1 MKFLVDNALSP
12 VVAEG
17 LRKAGYDALHVRDY
31 GLQESD
37 DDVIFDRA
45 AREDRVIVSADT
57 DFGTLLALRQAN
69 KPSVI
74 LFRRMVPRRPEAQV
88 PFLLSNLKEVA
99 ESLGRGAVVVIEES
113 RLRVRRLPIG
123 AEEDPTQP

>member
-17 LRKAGYDALHVRDY
+17 LRKAGHEAVHVRDY
-31 GLQESD
+31 GLQESE

-57 DFGTLLALRQAN
+57 DFGTLLALRQDK

-74 LFRRMVPRRPEAQV
+74 LFRRMTPRRPEAQV
-88 PFLLSNLKEVA
+88 PLLLSNLKEVA
-99 ESLGRGAVVVIEES
+99 ESLGRGAVVVLEET
-113 RLRVRRLPIG
+113 RLRVRPLPIG
-123 AEEDPTQP
+123 AEADPTE

>member
-1 MKFLVDNALSP
+1 
-12 VVAEG
+12 
-17 LRKAGYDALHVRDY
+17 VRDY
-31 GLQESD
+31 GLQESE

-57 DFGTLLALRQAN
+57 DFGTLLALRQEK

-88 PFLLSNLKEVA
+88 ALLLSNLKEVA
-99 ESLGRGAVVVIEES
+99 ESLGRGAVVVIEET
-113 RLRVRRLPIG
+113 RLRVRPLPIG
-123 AEEDPTQP
+123 TEEDPTER

>member
-12 VVAEG
+12 VVVEG
-17 LRKAGYDALHVRDY
+17 LRKAGHEAVHVRDY
-31 GLQESD
+31 GLQESE

-57 DFGTLLALRQAN
+57 DFGTLLALQQDK

-74 LFRRMVPRRPEAQV
+74 LFRRMAPRRPEAQV
-88 PFLLSNLKEVA
+88 SLLLSNLKEVA
-99 ESLGRGAVVVIEES
+99 ESLGRGAVVVLEET
-113 RLRVRRLPIG
+113 RLRVRPLPIG
-123 AEEDPTQP
+123 AEADPTE